1 VPECGNA
8 KLFEVLGGEAREDP
22 LVILLSRNA
31 SSYSSRPRLRSQ
43 TTMSMTGAPQS
54 WVVHI
59 ICRGSEG
66 VQGGVGVLRGSQS
79 PLRSKRNG
87 RSLTLL

>member
-1 VPECGNA
+1 MPECGNA

-43 TTMSMTGAPQS
+43 TTMSMTARLQS
-54 WVVHI
+54 
-59 ICRGSEG
+59 G
-66 VQGGVGVLRGSQS
+66 VALSSAGEARVSRVALGFSGLRKA
-79 PLRSKRNG
+79 R
-87 RSLTLL
+87 